1 MTCNKVNKWC
11 KKKWTI
17 KNNSGCIIISCP
29 DGQYGYNCQ
38 EKCNVNCGVPYK
50 FDKITSLCTEGCQ
63 VGWKGITCNES
74 KNA

>member
-1 MTCNKVNKWC
+1 MSRWSIWLQLPRKMH
-11 KKKWTI
+11 
-17 KNNSGCIIISCP
+17 
-29 DGQYGYNCQ
+29 
-38 EKCNVNCGVPYK
+38 VNCGVPYK

>member
-1 MTCNKVNKWC
+1 MY
-11 KKKWTI
+11 
-17 KNNSGCIIISCP
+17 SYIIP

-50 FDKITSLCTEGCQ
+50 FDKITSLCKEGCQ

-74 KNA
+74 KSLSTKSVFKP